1 MRLRS
6 LIPVLTVL
14 ATAGCDSTGALK
26 LAQAPAPKPADC
38 CCKPAATPA
47 TCPPVAAPTPIAA
60 QPAAMTPEL
69 EQPAYRPAVHRQTAS
84 SAARRVTHVQRRPT
98 ARHVERDYGEVGEYG
113 EARAYGYAQQRAYAA
128 APAPEYD
135 GYIDV
140 PDRRIEGRVEDRE
153 TFSERYS
160 EQSEGYGG
168 RRYAGGYEHH
178 GGHRARGGYDIGGGE
193 RDCGDCAPREAAGRD
208 RNGFLTWPGK
218 VPARP

>member
-6 LIPVLTVL
+6 LIPPL
-14 ATAGCDSTGALK
+14 AFLALAACDSTGALRI
-26 LAQAPAPKPADC
+26 AQAPVAKPADC

-47 TCPPVAAPTPIAA
+47 SCPPAAAPTPIAD
-60 QPAAMTPEL
+60 QPTAMTPEPK
-69 EQPAYRPAVHRQTAS
+69 QPAYRPAVHRQAARP
-84 SAARRVTHVQRRPT
+84 AARRVTQVQRPDAER
-98 ARHVERDYGEVGEYG
+98 AVERDYGEVREY
-113 EARAYGYAQQRAYAA
+113 AYAQQRSYAA

-135 GYIDV
+135 GYVDV
-140 PDRRIEGRVEDRE
+140 QDRRIQGRVVSVEDRE

-160 EQSEGYGG
+160 EQSESSGG

-178 GGHRARGGYDIGGGE
+178 GGYQERGGYDSRGGG
-193 RDCGDCAPREAAGRD
+193 RGCGGCAPRESAGRD

>member
-128 APAPEYD
+128 APA
-135 GYIDV
+135 
-140 PDRRIEGRVEDRE
+140 
-153 TFSERYS
+153 TASS
-160 EQSEGYGG
+160 
-168 RRYAGGYEHH
+168 
-178 GGHRARGGYDIGGGE
+178 
-193 RDCGDCAPREAAGRD
+193 
-208 RNGFLTWPGK
+208 PG
-218 VPARP
+218 PARFRRAPEAGLTLALTKPRCPALGRPGDQDAIAERAALQRL